1 LAQVLTNATVP
12 ITTAESNAVDTLQR
26 KIAEFLGDIPIGAP
40 GAEGATSER
49 RFDAGPLVHFA
60 EQAGLHTASAEEIYR
75 EYVDS
80 KHKEAEAQLME
91 SSPQSLHS
99 AYSKPDAEG
108 HFEAFMDKK
117 SPQAAKG
124 WQQRYFV
131 FSNGMLTYYSQ
142 KTTQAM
148 FEELDQE
155 NLGYLDMAAT
165 EQLCKQ
171 MGRSL
176 KAADLEAMHAE
187 LDLDKNGRVEFA
199 EFDAWW
205 QVNGGKALK
214 KSSPKDTIDVQK
226 CRRVETTAT
235 AKGEPIII
243 LDVPGKRE
251 MQLKPAAADTD
262 RWVSL
267 LKAAVDSG
275 SEAREKAFSN
285 LMSLSLTKRETGFG
299 MKLTDELQ
307 ILDPGPVAGPL
318 GAPLNGRV
326 VSLNGITVSTLRDE
340 NGLLAVLRGLG
351 LAVGETCVFQIQPPD
366 DEFSRAF
373 SALNTAG
380 AEGLNKKGVYKLTKK
395 LGKKVAKEDVKLTME
410 RMCGGNPDGLAT
422 AAQLRAWLADMDRST
437 AAGGVAEVPPAEH
450 TPEGG

>member
-75 EYVDS
+75 QYVDS

>member
-1 LAQVLTNATVP
+1 
-12 ITTAESNAVDTLQR
+12 
-26 KIAEFLGDIPIGAP
+26 
-40 GAEGATSER
+40 
-49 RFDAGPLVHFA
+49 
-60 EQAGLHTASAEEIYR
+60 
-75 EYVDS
+75 
-80 KHKEAEAQLME
+80 
-91 SSPQSLHS
+91 
-99 AYSKPDAEG
+99 
-108 HFEAFMDKK
+108 
-117 SPQAAKG
+117 
-124 WQQRYFV
+124 
-131 FSNGMLTYYSQ
+131 
-142 KTTQAM
+142 
-148 FEELDQE
+148 
-155 NLGYLDMAAT
+155 
-165 EQLCKQ
+165 
-171 MGRSL
+171 
-176 KAADLEAMHAE
+176 
-187 LDLDKNGRVEFA
+187 
-199 EFDAWW
+199 
-205 QVNGGKALK
+205 
-214 KSSPKDTIDVQK
+214 
-226 CRRVETTAT
+226 
-235 AKGEPIII
+235 
-243 LDVPGKRE
+243 

>member
-1 LAQVLTNATVP
+1 VP

-75 EYVDS
+75 QYVDS

>member
-1 LAQVLTNATVP
+1 MP

-75 EYVDS
+75 QYVDS

>member
-1 LAQVLTNATVP
+1 V
-12 ITTAESNAVDTLQR
+12 VDTLQR
-26 KIAEFLGDIPIGAP
+26 KIAQFLGDIPIGAP

-75 EYVDS
+75 QYVDS